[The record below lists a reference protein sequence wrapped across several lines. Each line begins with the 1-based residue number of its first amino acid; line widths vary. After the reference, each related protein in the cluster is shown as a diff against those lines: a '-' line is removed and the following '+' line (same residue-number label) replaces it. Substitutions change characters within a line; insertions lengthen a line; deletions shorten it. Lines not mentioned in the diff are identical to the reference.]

1 MMENII
7 VTKITYKEAYDN
19 LEKLAGEVQDLDLS
33 DLDELIGITQKA
45 AKYVKVCEDRI
56 KIIKEKLDKLNDD

>member
-45 AKYVKVCEDRI
+45 AKYVKGCEDRI

>member
-1 MMENII
+1 MTENII

-19 LEKLAGEVQDLDLS
+19 LEKLADEVQDLDLS
-33 DLDELIGITQKA
+33 DLDELIDITQKA

-56 KIIKEKLDKLNDD
+56 KIIKAKLDKLNDD